1 MNTPIFDECPAGR
14 HSNFGWTA
22 TENASPSS
30 SLSADPPA
38 FGTSLKLGEQADHPF
53 RSSFSKEGRRDQ
65 IQAFLH
71 PPNAVSASPSTPD
84 SLYLPKPRRPLRVLL
99 IGERQDILTTIQN
112 LHKRGF
118 ADAGDWSI
126 PLPYPPQ
133 NAVSQFIPRG
143 LSHVVI
149 SVHTKYLC

>member
-1 MNTPIFDECPAGR
+1 MMNTISSECLQSGQSIFCCTSPTTDAPACPL
-14 HSNFGWTA
+14 
-22 TENASPSS
+22 PS
-30 SLSADPPA
+30 
-38 FGTSLKLGEQADHPF
+38 
-53 RSSFSKEGRRDQ
+53 
-65 IQAFLH
+65 
-71 PPNAVSASPSTPD
+71 
-84 SLYLPKPRRPLRVLL
+84 SLYLPVPRRPLRVLL

-126 PLPYPPQ
+126 PLPYPQQ

-149 SVHTKYLC
+149 SVHTKYLN